1 MTYYKA
7 KKIEVGLYKYR
18 GYAIEEMKQRVN
30 HPYIMWN
37 VSEIIGDNVFNTYD
51 CEDATNTLKEAK
63 RLIDYYI
70 KEKITNK

>member
-1 MTYYKA
+1 MTYYKT

-18 GYAIEEMKQRVN
+18 GYAIEEMKQRAN
-30 HPYIMWN
+30 HPYTMWN
-37 VSEIIGDNVFNTYD
+37 VSEIRDNNIYDTYD

-70 KEKITNK
+70 EKNITNK